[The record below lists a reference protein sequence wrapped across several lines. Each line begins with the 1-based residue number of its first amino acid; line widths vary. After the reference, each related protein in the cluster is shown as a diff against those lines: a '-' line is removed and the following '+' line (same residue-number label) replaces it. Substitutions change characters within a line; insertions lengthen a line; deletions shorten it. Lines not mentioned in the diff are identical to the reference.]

1 MLKFAF
7 MKLCNIFI
15 FKKDKKKDEKRWKKN
30 EKNMKKIWKKYGK
43 KMKKDEKN
51 MKKIWK
57 KYEKNMKKRWKKMK
71 KDEKHMK
78 KMKND
83 QKPIVTTLLYLH
95 RFRIFLGGFYLYLLS
110 GSSFDYRVRK

>member
-1 MLKFAF
+1 
-7 MKLCNIFI
+7 
-15 FKKDKKKDEKRWKKN
+15 
-30 EKNMKKIWKKYGK
+30 
-43 KMKKDEKN
+43 
-51 MKKIWK
+51 
-57 KYEKNMKKRWKKMK
+57 MK

-110 GSSFDYRVRK
+110 GSSFDYRVRKEYVNTLCQILTLKENIKKNDPKTNKLKAQY

>member
-1 MLKFAF
+1 
-7 MKLCNIFI
+7 
-15 FKKDKKKDEKRWKKN
+15 
-30 EKNMKKIWKKYGK
+30 
-43 KMKKDEKN
+43 MKKDE
-51 MKKIWK
+51 
-57 KYEKNMKKRWKKMK
+57 K

-95 RFRIFLGGFYLYLLS
+95 RFRIVLGGFYLYLLS